1 MAKVRLRP
9 KYSPEQLKEVYST
22 QYDHTRWV
30 DHVAR
35 INQTVDFVIDNIYG
49 PENFIYSITDLS
61 CGDAAIAKG
70 IAEYIADQFPI
81 SNPELILGDFVSGYD
96 YQGVIEDTIHEISN
110 TDLFVLSETLE
121 HLDNPEY
128 VLSQIRKKTSYLV
141 LSTPCNET
149 LGNPEHYWK
158 WGTSDI
164 ALMLEETGFTPTAFR
179 YLEFPELDVRYQMWF
194 AK

>member
-9 KYSPEQLKEVYST
+9 KYSPEELKEVYAS
-22 QYDHTRWV
+22 QYDHTRWT
-30 DHVAR
+30 DHVER
-35 INQTVDFVIDNIYG
+35 IKFTI
-49 PENFIYSITDLS
+49 NFSVQNLPTPVYHITDLS

-70 IAEYIADQFPI
+70 IAESLFSLGDTAVPP
-81 SNPELILGDFVSGYD
+81 SLILGDFVEGYD
-96 YQGVIEDTIHEISN
+96 YQGVIEDTINEISN
-110 TDLFVLSETLE
+110 TDLFILSETLE

-158 WGTSDI
+158 WGTSDV
-164 ALMLEETGFTPTAFR
+164 ALMLEEAGFTPIAFS
-179 YLEFPELDVRYQMWF
+179 YLEFPELDVRYQLWMV
-194 AK
+194 K